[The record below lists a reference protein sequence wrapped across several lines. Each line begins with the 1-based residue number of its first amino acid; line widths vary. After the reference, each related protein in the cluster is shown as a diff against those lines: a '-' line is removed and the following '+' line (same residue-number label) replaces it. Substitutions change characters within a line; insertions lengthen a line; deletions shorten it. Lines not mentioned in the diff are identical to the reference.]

1 MNCLLNMT
9 SFPWKKLKK
18 QISSQDL
25 LSHLIFLFGEMYK
38 KKIFIVFEGIEG
50 SGKSSHS
57 RSLVKKLKSLKIPC
71 VYLREP
77 GGSKEAESIR
87 SFLLKNENK
96 KFNSLTDTLLYLAAR
111 NENFLKRI
119 KPFYK
124 KKIIICDRFID
135 STLAYQHYGLG
146 VKKHFINFINKEI
159 MGTIKPDYTFLM
171 YLNVNK
177 SILRIS
183 NRKTINR
190 YDKFKKSFYKKVQNG
205 FIKISNKKTKI
216 TKSLG

>member
-1 MNCLLNMT
+1 
-9 SFPWKKLKK
+9 
-18 QISSQDL
+18 
-25 LSHLIFLFGEMYK
+25 MYK

-57 RSLVKKLKSLKIPC
+57 LSLVKKLKSLKVPC

-77 GGSKEAESIR
+77 GGTKEAECIR
-87 SFLLKNENK
+87 NFLLKNENK
-96 KFNSLTDTLLYLAAR
+96 KFDSLTDTLLYLAAR
-111 NENFLKRI
+111 NENFLRKI

-124 KKIIICDRFID
+124 KKIIICDRFVD

-146 VKKHFINFINKEI
+146 VKRHFISFINKEI

-183 NRKTINR
+183 KRKIINR

-205 FIKISNKKTKI
+205 FLKISNKNKSKYMIINSSNKFKTNQTIIFHQVKKLI
-216 TKSLG
+216 K

>member
-1 MNCLLNMT
+1 
-9 SFPWKKLKK
+9 
-18 QISSQDL
+18 
-25 LSHLIFLFGEMYK
+25 MYK
-38 KKIFIVFEGIEG
+38 KKFFIVFEGIEG

-57 RSLVKKLKSLKIPC
+57 LSLVKKLKSLKISS

-77 GGSKEAESIR
+77 GGSKEAECIR
-87 SFLLKNENK
+87 NFLLKNENK

-111 NENFLKRI
+111 NENVLKKI

-124 KKIIICDRFID
+124 KKIIICDRFVD

-146 VKKHFINFINKEI
+146 VKRHFINFINKEI
-159 MGTIKPDYTFLM
+159 MGSIKPDYTFLM

-183 NRKTINR
+183 NRKIINR

-205 FIKISNKKTKI
+205 FLKISSKNKSKYMIINSSNKFETNQTIIFNQVKKLI
-216 TKSLG
+216 K

>member
-1 MNCLLNMT
+1 
-9 SFPWKKLKK
+9 
-18 QISSQDL
+18 
-25 LSHLIFLFGEMYK
+25 MYK
-38 KKIFIVFEGIEG
+38 KKFFIVFEGIEG

-57 RSLVKKLKSLKIPC
+57 LSLVKKLKSLKISC

-77 GGSKEAESIR
+77 GGSKEAECIR
-87 SFLLKNENK
+87 NFLLKNENK

-111 NENFLKRI
+111 NENFLRKI

-124 KKIIICDRFID
+124 KKIIICDRFVD

-159 MGTIKPDYTFLM
+159 MGTIKPDFTFLM

-183 NRKTINR
+183 NKKKINR
-190 YDKFKKSFYKKVQNG
+190 YDQFKKSFYKKVQEG
-205 FIKISNKKTKI
+205 FLKISNKN
-216 TKSLG
+216 KSKYMIINSLNKFETNQTIIINQVKKLIK

>member
-1 MNCLLNMT
+1 
-9 SFPWKKLKK
+9 
-18 QISSQDL
+18 
-25 LSHLIFLFGEMYK
+25 MYK

-57 RSLVKKLKSLKIPC
+57 LSLVKKLKSLKISC

-77 GGSKEAESIR
+77 GGSREAEHIR
-87 SFLLKNENK
+87 NFLLKNENK
-96 KFNSLTDTLLYLAAR
+96 KFDSLTDTLLYLAAR
-111 NENFLKRI
+111 NENFLKKI
-119 KPFYK
+119 KPFYRK
-124 KKIIICDRFID
+124 KVIICDRFTD

-146 VKKHFINFINKEI
+146 VKKHVINFINKEI
-159 MGTIKPDYTFLM
+159 MGTIKPDYIFLM

-183 NRKTINR
+183 NKKTINR

-205 FIKISNKKTKI
+205 FIKISNKN
-216 TKSLG
+216 KSKYMIINSSNKFETNQEIIFHKVKKLLK

>member
-1 MNCLLNMT
+1 
-9 SFPWKKLKK
+9 
-18 QISSQDL
+18 
-25 LSHLIFLFGEMYK
+25 MYK

-57 RSLVKKLKSLKIPC
+57 LSLVKKLKSLKVSC

-77 GGSKEAESIR
+77 GGTKEAECIR
-87 SFLLKNENK
+87 NFLLKNENK
-96 KFNSLTDTLLYLAAR
+96 KFDSLTDTLLYLAAR
-111 NENFLKRI
+111 NENFLRKI

-124 KKIIICDRFID
+124 KKIIICDRFVD

-183 NRKTINR
+183 NRKIINR
-190 YDKFKKSFYKKVQNG
+190 YDKFKKTFYKKVQNG
-205 FIKISNKKTKI
+205 FLKISSKNKSKYMIINSSNKFETNQTIIFNQVKKLI
-216 TKSLG
+216 K

>member
-1 MNCLLNMT
+1 
-9 SFPWKKLKK
+9 
-18 QISSQDL
+18 
-25 LSHLIFLFGEMYK
+25 MYK
-38 KKIFIVFEGIEG
+38 KNFFIVFEGIEG

-57 RSLVKKLKSLKIPC
+57 LSLIKKLKSLKIPC
-71 VYLREP
+71 AYLREP
-77 GGSKEAESIR
+77 GGSKNAEYIR

-96 KFNSLTDTLLYLAAR
+96 GFNSLTDTLLYLAAR
-111 NENFLKRI
+111 NENFLKKI
-119 KPFYK
+119 KPLYK

-146 VKKHFINFINKEI
+146 VKKHFINFVNKEI
-159 MGTIKPDYTFLM
+159 MGSIKPDYTFLM

-183 NRKTINR
+183 NRKIINR

-205 FIKISNKKTKI
+205 FLKISNKN
-216 TKSLG
+216 KSKYLIINSSKKFEKNQTIIFNQLEKLFK

>member
-1 MNCLLNMT
+1 
-9 SFPWKKLKK
+9 
-18 QISSQDL
+18 
-25 LSHLIFLFGEMYK
+25 MYK
-38 KKIFIVFEGIEG
+38 TLAFIVFEGIEG
-50 SGKSSHS
+50 SGKSTHS
-57 RSLVKKLKSLKIPC
+57 LSLVKKLKSLKIPC

-77 GGSKEAESIR
+77 GGSKEAECIR
-87 SFLLKNENK
+87 NFLLKNENK

-111 NENFLKRI
+111 NENFLRKI

-124 KKIIICDRFID
+124 KKIIICDRFVD

-146 VKKHFINFINKEI
+146 VKRHFINFINKEI

-183 NRKTINR
+183 NRKIINR

-205 FIKISNKKTKI
+205 FIKISNKN
-216 TKSLG
+216 KSKYMIINSLNKFESNQMIIFNQVKKLIK

>member
-1 MNCLLNMT
+1 
-9 SFPWKKLKK
+9 
-18 QISSQDL
+18 
-25 LSHLIFLFGEMYK
+25 MYK

-57 RSLVKKLKSLKIPC
+57 LSLVKKLKSLKVPC

-77 GGSKEAESIR
+77 GGTKEAECIR
-87 SFLLKNENK
+87 NFLLKNENK
-96 KFNSLTDTLLYLAAR
+96 KFDSLTDTLLYLAAR
-111 NENFLKRI
+111 NENFLRKI

-124 KKIIICDRFID
+124 KKVIICDRFVD

-146 VKKHFINFINKEI
+146 VKKHFINFVNKEI

-171 YLNVNK
+171 YLNVNE

-183 NRKTINR
+183 SRKINNR
-190 YDKFKKSFYKKVQNG
+190 YDNFKKSFYKKVQNG
-205 FIKISNKKTKI
+205 FLKISNKNKSKYMIINSSNKFKTNQTIIFHQVKKLI
-216 TKSLG
+216 K

>member
-1 MNCLLNMT
+1 
-9 SFPWKKLKK
+9 
-18 QISSQDL
+18 
-25 LSHLIFLFGEMYK
+25 MYK

-57 RSLVKKLKSLKIPC
+57 LSLVKKLKSLKISC

-77 GGSKEAESIR
+77 GGSKEAECIR
-87 SFLLKNENK
+87 NFLLKNENK
-96 KFNSLTDTLLYLAAR
+96 KFNSITDTLLYLAAR
-111 NENFLKRI
+111 NENFLRKI
-119 KPFYK
+119 KPSYK

-146 VKKHFINFINKEI
+146 VKRHFINFINKEI

-183 NRKTINR
+183 NRKIINR
-190 YDKFKKSFYKKVQNG
+190 YDKFKKTFYKKVQNG
-205 FIKISNKKTKI
+205 FLKISSKNKSKYMIINSSNKFETNRAIIFNQVKKLI
-216 TKSLG
+216 K

>member
-1 MNCLLNMT
+1 
-9 SFPWKKLKK
+9 
-18 QISSQDL
+18 
-25 LSHLIFLFGEMYK
+25 MYK

-57 RSLVKKLKSLKIPC
+57 LSLVKKLKSLKIPC

-77 GGSKEAESIR
+77 GGSKEAECIR
-87 SFLLKNENK
+87 NFLLKNENK

-111 NENFLKRI
+111 NENFLRKI

-124 KKIIICDRFID
+124 KKIIICDRFVD

-159 MGTIKPDYTFLM
+159 MGSIKPDYTFLM

-183 NRKTINR
+183 NRKIINR

-205 FIKISNKKTKI
+205 FLKISSKNKSKYMIINSSNKFETNQTIIFNQVKKLI
-216 TKSLG
+216 K

>member
-1 MNCLLNMT
+1 
-9 SFPWKKLKK
+9 
-18 QISSQDL
+18 
-25 LSHLIFLFGEMYK
+25 MYK

-57 RSLVKKLKSLKIPC
+57 LSLVKKLKSLKISS

-77 GGSKEAESIR
+77 GGSKEAECIR
-87 SFLLKNENK
+87 NFLLKNENK

-111 NENFLKRI
+111 NENVLKKI

-124 KKIIICDRFID
+124 KKIIICDRFVD

-159 MGTIKPDYTFLM
+159 MGSIKPDYTFLM

-183 NRKTINR
+183 NRKIINR

-205 FIKISNKKTKI
+205 FLKISSKNKSKYMIINSSNKFETNQTIIFNQVKKLI
-216 TKSLG
+216 K

>member
-1 MNCLLNMT
+1 
-9 SFPWKKLKK
+9 
-18 QISSQDL
+18 
-25 LSHLIFLFGEMYK
+25 MYK

-57 RSLVKKLKSLKIPC
+57 LSLVKKLKSLKVSC

-77 GGSKEAESIR
+77 GGTKEAECIR
-87 SFLLKNENK
+87 NFLLKNENK
-96 KFNSLTDTLLYLAAR
+96 KFDSLTDTLLYLAAR
-111 NENFLKRI
+111 NENFLRKI

-124 KKIIICDRFID
+124 KKIIICDRFVD

-146 VKKHFINFINKEI
+146 VKKHFINFVNNEI

-171 YLNVNK
+171 YLNVTE

-183 NRKTINR
+183 SRKINNR
-190 YDKFKKSFYKKVQNG
+190 YDNFKKSFYKKVQNG
-205 FIKISNKKTKI
+205 FLKISNKNKSKYMIINSSNKFKTNQTIIFHQVKKLI
-216 TKSLG
+216 K

>member
-1 MNCLLNMT
+1 
-9 SFPWKKLKK
+9 
-18 QISSQDL
+18 
-25 LSHLIFLFGEMYK
+25 MYK
-38 KKIFIVFEGIEG
+38 KNFFIVFEGIEG

-57 RSLVKKLKSLKIPC
+57 LSLIKKLKSLKIPC

-77 GGSKEAESIR
+77 GGSKNAEYIR

-96 KFNSLTDTLLYLAAR
+96 GFNSLTDTLLYLAAR
-111 NENFLKRI
+111 NENFIRKI

-124 KKIIICDRFID
+124 KKVIICDRFVD

-159 MGTIKPDYTFLM
+159 MGSIKPDYTFLM

-183 NRKTINR
+183 NRKIINR
-190 YDKFKKSFYKKVQNG
+190 YDKFKKLFYKKVQNG
-205 FIKISNKKTKI
+205 FLKISSKNKSKYMIINSSNKFETNQTIIFNQVKKLI
-216 TKSLG
+216 K

>member
-1 MNCLLNMT
+1 
-9 SFPWKKLKK
+9 
-18 QISSQDL
+18 
-25 LSHLIFLFGEMYK
+25 MYK

-57 RSLVKKLKSLKIPC
+57 LSLVKKLKSLKVPC

-77 GGSKEAESIR
+77 GGTKEAECIR
-87 SFLLKNENK
+87 NFLLKNENK
-96 KFNSLTDTLLYLAAR
+96 KFDSLTDTLLYLAAR
-111 NENFLKRI
+111 NENFLRKI

-124 KKIIICDRFID
+124 KKIIICDRFVD

-146 VKKHFINFINKEI
+146 VKKHFINFVNNEI

-171 YLNVNK
+171 YLNVNE

-183 NRKTINR
+183 SRKINNR
-190 YDKFKKSFYKKVQNG
+190 YDNFKKSFYKKVQNG
-205 FIKISNKKTKI
+205 FLKISNKNKSRYMIINSSNKFKTNQTIIFHQVKKLI
-216 TKSLG
+216 K

>member
-1 MNCLLNMT
+1 
-9 SFPWKKLKK
+9 
-18 QISSQDL
+18 
-25 LSHLIFLFGEMYK
+25 MYK

-57 RSLVKKLKSLKIPC
+57 LSLVKKLKSLKISS

-77 GGSKEAESIR
+77 GGSKEAECIR
-87 SFLLKNENK
+87 NFLLKNENK

-111 NENFLKRI
+111 NENVLKKI

-159 MGTIKPDYTFLM
+159 MGSIKPDYTFLM

-183 NRKTINR
+183 NRKIINR
-190 YDKFKKSFYKKVQNG
+190 YDKFKKTFYKKVQNG
-205 FIKISNKKTKI
+205 FLKISSKNKSKYMIINSSNKFETNQTIIFNQVKKLI
-216 TKSLG
+216 K

>member
-1 MNCLLNMT
+1 MLG
-9 SFPWKKLKK
+9 
-18 QISSQDL
+18 
-25 LSHLIFLFGEMYK
+25 HLTFLFGEMYK
-38 KKIFIVFEGIEG
+38 KKFFIVFEGIEG

-57 RSLVKKLKSLKIPC
+57 LSLVKKLKSLKISS

-77 GGSKEAESIR
+77 GGSREAECIWN
-87 SFLLKNENK
+87 FLLKNENK
-96 KFNSLTDTLLYLAAR
+96 QFNSLTDTLLYLAAR
-111 NENFLKRI
+111 NDNFLKKI

-159 MGTIKPDYTFLM
+159 MGSIKPDYTFLM

-183 NRKTINR
+183 NRKIINR

-205 FIKISNKKTKI
+205 FISISNKN
-216 TKSLG
+216 KSKYMIIDSSRKFETNQSIIFNQVKKLIK

>member
-1 MNCLLNMT
+1 
-9 SFPWKKLKK
+9 
-18 QISSQDL
+18 
-25 LSHLIFLFGEMYK
+25 MYK

-57 RSLVKKLKSLKIPC
+57 LSLVKKLKSLKVPC

-77 GGSKEAESIR
+77 GGTKEAECIR
-87 SFLLKNENK
+87 NFLLKNENK
-96 KFNSLTDTLLYLAAR
+96 KFDSLTDTLLYLAAR
-111 NENFLKRI
+111 NENFLRKI

-124 KKIIICDRFID
+124 KKIIICDRFVD

-146 VKKHFINFINKEI
+146 VKRHFINFINKEI

-171 YLNVNK
+171 YLNVNE

-183 NRKTINR
+183 SRKINNR
-190 YDKFKKSFYKKVQNG
+190 YDNFKKSFYKKVQNG
-205 FIKISNKKTKI
+205 FLKISSKNKSKYMIINSSNKFETNQTIIFNQVKKLI
-216 TKSLG
+216 K

>member
-1 MNCLLNMT
+1 
-9 SFPWKKLKK
+9 
-18 QISSQDL
+18 
-25 LSHLIFLFGEMYK
+25 MYK
-38 KKIFIVFEGIEG
+38 KKIFIAFEGIEG

-57 RSLVKKLKSLKIPC
+57 LSLVKKLKSLKFQC

-87 SFLLKNENK
+87 NFLLKNKNK

-111 NENFLKRI
+111 NENFLRKI

-146 VKKHFINFINKEI
+146 VKKNFINFINKEI
-159 MGTIKPDYTFLM
+159 MGSIEIDYTFLM
-171 YLNVNK
+171 YLNVDK
-177 SILRIS
+177 SISRIS
-183 NRKTINR
+183 NRKKLNR
-190 YDKFKKSFYKKVQNG
+190 YDKFDKSFYRKVQNG
-205 FIKISNKKTKI
+205 FLKISNKN
-216 TKSLG
+216 KSKYMIINSSRKFETNQTIIFNQLKKLFK

>member
-1 MNCLLNMT
+1 
-9 SFPWKKLKK
+9 
-18 QISSQDL
+18 
-25 LSHLIFLFGEMYK
+25 MYK

-50 SGKSSHS
+50 TGKSSHS
-57 RSLVKKLKSLKIPC
+57 LSLVKKLKSLKISS

-77 GGSKEAESIR
+77 GGSKEAECIR
-87 SFLLKNENK
+87 NFLLKNENK
-96 KFNSLTDTLLYLAAR
+96 RFNSLTDTLLYLAAR
-111 NENFLKRI
+111 NENVLKKI

-124 KKIIICDRFID
+124 KKIIICDRFVD

-146 VKKHFINFINKEI
+146 VKKHFINFVNKEI
-159 MGTIKPDYTFLM
+159 MGSIKPDYTFLM

-183 NRKTINR
+183 NRKIINR

-205 FIKISNKKTKI
+205 FLKISSKNKSKYMIINSSNKFETNQTIIFNQVKKLI
-216 TKSLG
+216 K